1 MDSLLP
7 VGLNIDENGGS
18 VAIYFGESWLLK
30 QDDEQKFN
38 IYILKP
44 VMVI

>member
-18 VAIYFGESWLLK
+18 VAIYFGESLLK